1 MNLEKIFNPKSIAI
15 IGAKPDKNSVGFGL
29 MKNVLEG
36 KGVRKIYAVN
46 PKRKKV
52 MGVDCVASVKN
63 IKGNVDLAVIA
74 VPAMVVPKVVQECC
88 EKKVGGMIVISVGF
102 SEKGKEGQELQDK
115 IVKMALDSGIPLIGP
130 NCLGIIR
137 PGIKLNAS
145 FAPATPNKGNIAF
158 VSQSGALLDSAIDRS
173 LIEKYGFSCLVS
185 YGNEAN
191 VSLCDYLEW
200 LEQDKQT
207 KVICL
212 YVEGIKEGRR
222 FIETAKKSSKPIVVL
237 KAGKTEEGQKTV
249 LSHTG
254 SLAGSYEVYKAAFKQ
269 ARVLETETFEALMVM
284 AKALSWQPR
293 ISNGIGVV
301 TNGGGCGVLISD
313 YCQEKG
319 VRINELEDV
328 LGDALAEDY
337 RISMD
342 KMLQKNE
349 INGLIVVQTIQLM
362 TEVQKTAEI
371 IVKLKKKYPQ
381 KAIIAN
387 FLGGKIASK
396 GIKILEEKQIP
407 NYSDPKKAVMAISSL
422 IK

>member
-1 MNLEKIFNPKSIAI
+1 MNLDKIFNPKSLAI
-15 IGAKPDKNSVGFGL
+15 IGAKPDKDSVGFGL
-29 MKNVLEG
+29 MKNALEG
-36 KGVRKIYAVN
+36 KRVRKIYAVN

-52 MGVDCVASVKN
+52 MNIDCVASIKN
-63 IKGNVDLAVIA
+63 IKGDVDLAVIA
-74 VPAMVVPKVVQECC
+74 VPAGIVPQVVQECC
-88 EKKVGGMIVISVGF
+88 EKKVGGMIVISAGF
-102 SEKGKEGQELQDK
+102 SEKGKEGAELQDK
-115 IVKMALDSGIPLIGP
+115 IAKMATDSSIPLVGP

-137 PGIKLNAS
+137 PAIKLNAS
-145 FAPATPNKGNIAF
+145 FAPETPNRGGISL

-173 LIEKYGFSCLVS
+173 LIENYGFSCLVS

-191 VSLCDYLEW
+191 VSLYDYLEW

-222 FIETAKKSSKPIVVL
+222 FMEVAKKSSKPILVL
-237 KAGKTEEGQKTV
+237 KAGKTEEGQKTI

-269 ARVLETETFEALMVM
+269 SGVIEAETFEAMMVM
-284 AKALSWQPR
+284 AKALAWQPR
-293 ISNGIGVV
+293 ILNGIGVV

-319 VRINELEDV
+319 IKINTLEDI

-337 RISMD
+337 KKSIE
-342 KMLQKNE
+342 KMLQRDDV
-349 INGLIVVQTIQLM
+349 NGLIIVQTIQLM
-362 TEVQKTAEI
+362 TEVEKTAEI
-371 IVKLKKKYPQ
+371 ILKLKKKYPQ

-387 FLGGKIASK
+387 FLGGKRAGK
-396 GIKILEEKQIP
+396 GIKILEAKRIP
-407 NYSDPKKAVMAISSL
+407 NYSDPKKAVIAINSL